1 MRLQLVETHNSE
13 KKYSDDTFD
22 VPQDLITESD
32 VIYSIVTAG
41 FWWGLTLSESY
52 CSFFNSF
59 EHATDLRVLLFDHVS
74 PVITSK
80 MPPKSTVKHL
90 KRMILTK
97 NLTLDLLIQSFD
109 SFWGKFF
116 RNVCFWAQHQ
126 KRLFVYVPHVCLV
139 SSALLHIDWGFE
151 ISVKKSR
158 YS

>member
-1 MRLQLVETHNSE
+1 MRLQLVETHDSE
-13 KKYSDDTFD
+13 QKHSDDTFD
-22 VPQDLITESD
+22 IPQDLITESD
-32 VIYSIVTAG
+32 VIYSIVTAW
-41 FWWGLTLSESY
+41 FRWGLTFSESY
-52 CSFFNSF
+52 CGFFNTF
-59 EHATDLRVLLFDHVS
+59 EHATDLKVLLFDHVS
-74 PVITSK
+74 SVVPSE

-109 SFWGKFF
+109 SFLGKFF

-126 KRLFVYVPHVCLV
+126 KSLFVYVPHVCLIC
-139 SSALLHIDWGFE
+139 SALLHIDWGFE